1 MEQIENKMAVL
12 IDAENISYK
21 DISLIFNEL
30 KQRGTL
36 VIKRVFGNIES
47 INKNWKES
55 CNENGITINTQFNYT
70 TGKNVSDIS
79 LTIEAMDILYTK
91 QINTFV
97 IISSDSDYTGLASR
111 LREENKYVIGI
122 GEQKTPPSLRR
133 ACDDFIIIDNLKDD
147 SKIHQENM
155 TSLEDIT
162 RDIKNIISETENN
175 TIQLSRLHEILKNQY
190 PDFDCR
196 TYGFNKFNKFIESIP
211 EIHIETLRDKTTMI
225 AHLTSEKLAV
235 ILHTIRELLNTSA
248 SYNIGEL
255 KKQLVEKHPNFS
267 EKNYGAN
274 CFSKFLSTNLKDEIS
289 ISKNI
294 VKLKKQ

>member
-21 DISLIFNEL
+21 DINLIFNEL

-47 INKNWKES
+47 INKNWKDS
-55 CNENGITINTQFNYT
+55 CNENGITISTQFNYT
-70 TGKNVSDIS
+70 NGKNVSDIS

-111 LREENKYVIGI
+111 LREESKYVIGI
-122 GEQKTPPSLRR
+122 GEQKTPSSLRR

-147 SKIHQENM
+147 SKINKENM

-162 RDIKNIISETENN
+162 KEIKNTISETENN
-175 TIQLSRLHEILKNQY
+175 TIQLSRLHEILKNQH

-196 TYGFNKFNKFIESIP
+196 TYGYNKFNKFIESLP
-211 EIHIETLRDKTTMI
+211 EIEVKTLHDKTTMI
-225 AHLTSEKLAV
+225 AHLKSESLTV
-235 ILHTIRELLNTSA
+235 ILKTIRDLLGNNK
-248 SYNIGEL
+248 SYNLGEL
-255 KKQLVEKHPNFS
+255 KKLLIEKHPNFS

-274 CFSKFLSTNLKDEIS
+274 SFSKFLTTNLTNEIT
-289 ISKNI
+289 ISRYT
-294 VKLKKQ
+294 VKLKK